1 MKLLFFDEY
10 KLGVLRGDAVIDVS
24 PLVRDIPNTGPH
36 NLVTGLIERFGEYK
50 SLLQEAADRGQGVP
64 LTQVRIRPSLPK
76 PTNIV
81 GMAVNYLEEGDRAE
95 PGPMNAFL
103 KSPNG
108 VIGDGD
114 TLVLPDVPASVFEA
128 EAELGVVIGKKASG
142 VRAAEAMDYVFG
154 YLNFIDGSARGLPPA
169 NNVFYQMK
177 SRDTFA
183 PLGPILVTADE
194 VPEPHALRVRLW
206 VNGVLKQDYETAAM
220 AHRIPQCIEWVTS
233 IHTLEPGDILA
244 TGTDHRG
251 LSAIQDG
258 DRIEM
263 ETEGL
268 DRLRVHVRD
277 DLKRTWGTETRQER
291 QMKGLEGRSPQLS
304 GKYASRRQ

>member
-1 MKLLFFDEY
+1 
-10 KLGVLRGDAVIDVS
+10 
-24 PLVRDIPNTGPH
+24 
-36 NLVTGLIERFGEYK
+36 
-50 SLLQEAADRGQGVP
+50 
-64 LTQVRIRPSLPK
+64 
-76 PTNIV
+76 
-81 GMAVNYLEEGDRAE
+81 VNYLEEGDRAE

-183 PLGPILVTADE
+183 PLGPFLVTADE

-268 DRLRVHVRD
+268 GRLRVHVQD
-277 DLKRTWGTETRQER
+277 DLKRTWGGETRLER
-291 QMKGLEGRSPQLS
+291 QLKGLDGRSPQLT